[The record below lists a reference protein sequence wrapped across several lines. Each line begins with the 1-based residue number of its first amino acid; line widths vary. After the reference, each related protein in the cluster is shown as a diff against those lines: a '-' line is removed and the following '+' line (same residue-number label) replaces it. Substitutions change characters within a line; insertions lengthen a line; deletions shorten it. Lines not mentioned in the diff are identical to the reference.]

1 MNAKELIAEV
11 AKRHGV
17 LLTEQ
22 DPVLLTVW
30 LNEAILAEQAKEFA
44 SIVAEG
50 QRTAATATVEE
61 LGAARK
67 AAAAAV
73 AAAGERAA
81 EDVRAAGAAVGEDL
95 RKLVAKT
102 AAEAALRRERVWR
115 WALASVT
122 ATLLVMG
129 ATGAV
134 AYAAGRARGL
144 DLARDEQAAA
154 SWANTPEGRLAHRL
168 AQGGDLE
175 ALARCTAPGWH
186 LEEEVCFP
194 RASANGLHGWRT
206 TGTRR

>member
-44 SIVAEG
+44 AIVAEA
-50 QRTAATATVEE
+50 QRTATSATAE
-61 LGAARK
+61 
-67 AAAAAV
+67 AV
-73 AAAGERAA
+73 AAAGARAA
-81 EDVRAAGAAVGEDL
+81 DDVRAAGAEVGEDL

-102 AAEAALRRERVWR
+102 AAEAATRRERVWR

-122 ATLLVMG
+122 VALLVMG
-129 ATGAV
+129 ATGA
-134 AYAAGRARGL
+134 ASFAMGRARGL
-144 DLARDEQAAA
+144 ELARDEQAAA
-154 SWANTPEGRLAHRL
+154 SWANTPEGRLAYRL

-186 LEEEVCFP
+186 LENDMCFP

-206 TGTRR
+206 TSPRR